1 MKNYSQHEA
10 AQHLGMDLVSFK
22 RHARSVLGH
31 SLESDLVSED
41 ELTRFEQAL
50 KPQVQQKNPPQKA
63 PETAIS
69 KNELPPEPAH
79 FGLQDADLK
88 MQAYMRGIQQA
99 NLAYAI
105 QTQAFQLHLNKLIE
119 GDISPDIN
127 ANQVASEIARIEAEL
142 AKKQH
147 KSRP

>member
-1 MKNYSQHEA
+1 MKTYTQHESA
-10 AQHLGMDLVSFK
+10 EYLGMDLVSFK
-22 RHARSVLGH
+22 RHAKNVLGH

-41 ELTRFEQAL
+41 ELARFEQAL
-50 KPQVQQKNPPQKA
+50 KPQVQPKNTPQKA
-63 PETAIS
+63 PESSIS

-79 FGLQDADLK
+79 FGLRDADLK

-105 QTQAFQLHLNKLIE
+105 QTQAFQTHLNKLIE
-119 GDISPDIN
+119 GDIPLDID

-142 AKKQH
+142 AKK
-147 KSRP
+147 